1 MRIISG
7 TIIPPTTPL
16 PPVSSQAH
24 LVPNLLPWEMRVQ
37 TQSLPSIS
45 PHHKRRELPG
55 ESNRD
60 GFHPPIHRA
69 ERGSEHRV
77 GSYEGT
83 MRGGESETLSV
94 FIPEEEMGTI
104 DSDLFVS
111 MIDEAS
117 GRVLIWRWDDVYN
130 TRRVYI
136 HLGYHLINLHIG
148 WFHEPLLLR
157 PRSCEGTQV
166 LSCTH
171 RLFAA
176 IRARH
181 LSRLP
186 IPDDCASANF
196 VIPGLSLGC
205 TTFGPGTPWLC
216 I

>member
-1 MRIISG
+1 MWGLYIPDLAIIYCPEHILCFQLPDFSALSPSDQVVMETPMWYLPVRCAVTRAARGARTQFVEPVCDPSVTNCFNLYLIHTADSWNTMRIISG

-24 LVPNLLPWEMRVQ
+24 LVPNLLPWEMRVR

-69 ERGSEHRV
+69 ERGSELCV
-77 GSYEGT
+77 GSYEGM

-117 GRVLIWRWDDVYN
+117 GRVLI
-130 TRRVYI
+130 
-136 HLGYHLINLHIG
+136 
-148 WFHEPLLLR
+148 
-157 PRSCEGTQV
+157 
-166 LSCTH
+166 
-171 RLFAA
+171 
-176 IRARH
+176 
-181 LSRLP
+181 
-186 IPDDCASANF
+186 
-196 VIPGLSLGC
+196 
-205 TTFGPGTPWLC
+205 
-216 I
+216 